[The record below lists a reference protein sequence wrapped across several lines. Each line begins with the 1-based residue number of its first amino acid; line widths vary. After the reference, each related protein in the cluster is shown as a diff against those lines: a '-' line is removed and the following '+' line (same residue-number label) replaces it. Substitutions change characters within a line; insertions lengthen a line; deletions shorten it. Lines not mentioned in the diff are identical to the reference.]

1 MTETQWLDVFG
12 DNLKSLLQDRG
23 MTQSDLANAIGTDAR
38 TINRY
43 ISKQRIP
50 TIKNLINIAYALD
63 CTLDEL
69 TDFGD
74 NIT

>member
-1 MTETQWLDVFG
+1 MTETQWLDIFG
-12 DNLKSLLQDRG
+12 DNLKSLLRDRG
-23 MTQSDLANAIGTDAR
+23 MTQSDLANAIGTDSR

-43 ISKQRIP
+43 LSKQRIP

-74 NIT
+74 SIT